1 MEKKESY
8 LDSFGEREF
17 TSNNTQ
23 GRRALSDGVCCTRMV
38 EGLLQITPE
47 TILSQGRL
55 TESSGNLHQQLNHNR
70 SLLLKINKKLFDD
83 EYLERTSIQEL
94 NKKLRRL
101 PEGLI
106 QKFRKRRRILKNRKY
121 ALKCRQK
128 GIERQSYIAHENA
141 ALEREILQANM
152 ELRKV
157 TQERDK
163 YRQKYE
169 RLIGAVST
177 LNTSREFSMVD
188 YGRIVTEP

>member
-8 LDSFGEREF
+8 LDSFGERKF

-23 GRRALSDGVCCTRMV
+23 GRRALSDGVCYTRMV
-38 EGLLQITPE
+38 EGLLQITLQ
-47 TILSQGRL
+47 TIVSQGGL
-55 TESSGNLHQQLNHNR
+55 TESGNLPQQLNHNR
-70 SLLLKINKKLFDD
+70 SLLLRVNKKLFDD

-106 QKFRKRRRILKNRKY
+106 RKFRKRRRILKNRKY

-141 ALEREILQANM
+141 ALEREILQENM

-157 TQERDK
+157 IQERDK

-177 LNTSREFSMVD
+177 LNTSREFSMVG